1 MQFEN
6 IKIGIIGIGYVGLP
20 LAVEFGKKH
29 ETIGFDLSKQRIQ
42 QLLNGNDRTLEVNQ
56 NELNESKKLT
66 FTFEAKDLADCN
78 IYIITVPTPIDK
90 NNKPDLSFLKVASS
104 TVGKMINVGDVI
116 IYEST
121 VFPGATEEVCVPIL
135 EEVSGLTFNKDF
147 FCGYSPERIN
157 PGDQNHRISNIK
169 KITSG
174 STLEVS
180 EKIDSLYL
188 SIISAGT
195 YKASSIKIAEAA
207 KAIENTQRDINI
219 ALINEIALICN
230 KLNIDTEEVL
240 KAAESKWNFI
250 SFRPGLV
257 GGHCIGVDPYYLT
270 YKAEEVGHTAEM
282 ILSGRTLNNSMPI
295 RVSSI
300 VRKLMKTK
308 NINITNAN
316 ILLMGFSF
324 KQNCPDFRNT
334 GSVKLY
340 EDLINHGIKVDIYDP
355 WVDGEEVEKEYKIT
369 LVEKPENHKY
379 DAIIIVNAH
388 DCFKEMGI
396 ELIRSYGAKTHVI
409 FDMQYIYSIDQVDG
423 RI

>member
-207 KAIENTQRDINI
+207 K
-219 ALINEIALICN
+219 
-230 KLNIDTEEVL
+230 
-240 KAAESKWNFI
+240 
-250 SFRPGLV
+250 
-257 GGHCIGVDPYYLT
+257 
-270 YKAEEVGHTAEM
+270 
-282 ILSGRTLNNSMPI
+282 
-295 RVSSI
+295 
-300 VRKLMKTK
+300 
-308 NINITNAN
+308 
-316 ILLMGFSF
+316 
-324 KQNCPDFRNT
+324 
-334 GSVKLY
+334 
-340 EDLINHGIKVDIYDP
+340 
-355 WVDGEEVEKEYKIT
+355 
-369 LVEKPENHKY
+369 
-379 DAIIIVNAH
+379 
-388 DCFKEMGI
+388 
-396 ELIRSYGAKTHVI
+396 
-409 FDMQYIYSIDQVDG
+409 
-423 RI
+423 